1 MVLVWGR
8 EESLPGAVGVFWE
21 AEPAAEEGLRG
32 ENRNGPS
39 AAGAWTQV
47 GLAGSER
54 TRLPDGEISSA
65 GSASAL
71 QADRKVASLWK
82 KTKLAS
88 LNLNQGHGSKLKE
101 LG

>member
-1 MVLVWGR
+1 M
-8 EESLPGAVGVFWE
+8 GARRISPRAAGVFGE

-39 AAGAWTQV
+39 AARAWTQV
-47 GLAGSER
+47 GLAGSEP
-54 TRLPDGEISSA
+54 TRLPDGEVSLA
-65 GSASAL
+65 GRASAL
-71 QADRKVASLWK
+71 QEDRKVASLWK

-88 LNLNQGHGSKLKE
+88 LNLDQGHGSKLEE